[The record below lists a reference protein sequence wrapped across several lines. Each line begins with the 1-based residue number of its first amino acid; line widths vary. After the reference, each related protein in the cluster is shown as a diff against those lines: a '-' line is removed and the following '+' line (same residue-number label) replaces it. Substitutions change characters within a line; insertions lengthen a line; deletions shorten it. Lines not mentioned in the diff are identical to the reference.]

1 MRIQITQGAYRY
13 RPEGEKSAVVVRA
26 GDPAFDLPD
35 QEAARLVSLGVA
47 QGAPPDAE
55 TAEIRALPADAGE
68 NPKAGQA
75 PPDADPDPLE
85 PRPAYSVKMTAR
97 QLRDLM
103 DEYGVAF
110 EDGMTKAHLVQRLD
124 SFFDDYEEEG
134 ESGEGLPALNA
145 EPPAL

>member
-55 TAEIRALPADAGE
+55 TAEIRALPA
-68 NPKAGQA
+68 
-75 PPDADPDPLE
+75 DADPDPLE